1 MNRAPTRAATPAL
14 AVAAF
19 QPNALTLARRWRRMS
34 KKQLAV
40 HTGVTA
46 AAVSQYE
53 LGQARPSAGVL
64 GRLALALALPVE
76 FFAAGFPTPATPGH
90 AHFRSL
96 RATTQA
102 ERDQALAFGEIAWRV
117 IDVLQ
122 RYLHLPELRLPQLDL
137 PEPATTADIEDAAIE
152 SRTAFGLGDEPI
164 PHVTRLLESHGVIV
178 LTLPDASDRV
188 DAFSHWYGQRPF
200 IFASPSKND
209 KARSRMDA
217 AHELGHLLMHHDA
230 EPGSQILERQATTF
244 ASQFVAPTSR
254 LRDELPG
261 RLDFDRLH
269 ELKRRWGMS
278 LKALI
283 YRGHTIGVY
292 RDHTYRRGMTLL
304 AEWGY
309 PEPGDLGPREAPS
322 IVGQAV
328 RLLAS
333 DGVHLGTL
341 ATRSA
346 MPIELLEAIV
356 AAGMEP
362 AELNALPESTNPSR
376 WGS

>member
-1 MNRAPTRAATPAL
+1 MSRALGKHSTPAL

-19 QPNALTLARRWRRMS
+19 EPNALTLARRWRRMS
-34 KKQLAV
+34 KRQLAV

-76 FFAAGFPTPATPGH
+76 FFAAGFPTPVTPGH

-96 RATTQA
+96 RVTTQA

-117 IDVLQ
+117 VDILQ
-122 RYLHLPELRLPQLDL
+122 RYLHLPELRLPQVDF
-137 PEPATTADIEDAAIE
+137 PESATTADVERAAIVT
-152 SRTAFGLGDEPI
+152 RTALDLGDEPI
-164 PHVTRLLESHGVIV
+164 PHVTRLLESRGIIV
-178 LTLPDASDRV
+178 LTLPDSSDRV

-200 IFASPSKND
+200 VFASPTKND

-217 AHELGHLLMHHDA
+217 AHELGHLLLHHDA
-230 EPGSQILERQATTF
+230 EPGSHVLEQQATTF
-244 ASQFVAPTSR
+244 ASQLLVPTTR
-254 LRDELPG
+254 LRDELPD

-283 YRGHTIGVY
+283 YRGHAMGIY
-292 RDHTYRRGMTLL
+292 RDHTYRRGMRLL
-304 AEWGY
+304 ADWGY

-322 IVGQAV
+322 LLGQASK
-328 RLLAS
+328 LLA
-333 DGVHLGTL
+333 DRDIDLETL
-341 ATRSA
+341 AARAA
-346 MPIELLEAIV
+346 MPLELLQTV
-356 AAGMEP
+356 VTAG
-362 AELNALPESTNPSR
+362 TGPSFSV
-376 WGS
+376 G

>member
-1 MNRAPTRAATPAL
+1 MSRVSSRAATPGL

-64 GRLALALALPVE
+64 GRLALVLALPVE

-96 RATTQA
+96 RVTTQA
-102 ERDQALAFGEIAWRV
+102 ERDQALAFGEIAWRL

-137 PEPATTADIEDAAIE
+137 PEPTTTADIQSAAIE
-152 SRTAFGLGDEPI
+152 ARTAFDLGDEPI

-200 IFASPSKND
+200 IFTNPTKND

-217 AHELGHLLMHHDA
+217 AHELGHLLLHHDA
-230 EPGSQILERQATTF
+230 EPGSQLLERQATAF
-244 ASQFVAPTSR
+244 ASEFLAPASR
-254 LRDELPG
+254 LRKELPG

-283 YRGHTIGVY
+283 YRGHAMGIY

-309 PEPGDLGPREAPS
+309 PEPGDLGPPETSAL
-322 IVGQAV
+322 IGQGV

-333 DGVHLGTL
+333 QDISVDDL
-341 ATRSA
+341 AARAS
-346 MPIELLEAIV
+346 MPVELLTTVIAASTSPAINLT
-356 AAGMEP
+356 AH
-362 AELNALPESTNPSR
+362 
-376 WGS
+376 